1 PNTTAAHASASAQP
15 YCSSMNPPPEWE
27 PDQKCPATMAQP
39 GRPTNPGACPGPARG
54 QAGPP
59 GNVAARSAGR
69 ERLAREVD
77 RFVPG
82 AHHVVLDPDAAKRAQ
97 RLDPGPVHA
106 GFAPGRTQVV
116 EQHVDEVDARLD
128 GHHEAGFQ
136 GAG

>member
-15 YCSSMNPPPEWE
+15 YCSCTNPPPEGE
-27 PDQKCPATMAQP
+27 PDHKCPATMAQP

-82 AHHVVLDPDAAKRAQ
+82 AHHVVLDPAAANRAQ
-97 RLDPGPVHA
+97 RPDPGPVDA
-106 GFAPGRTQVV
+106 GFAPRRAQVV
-116 EQHVDEVDARLD
+116 GQHGDDVDALPD
-128 GHHEAGFQ
+128 GHHD
-136 GAG
+136 